1 MWNCCLITII
11 GYSLVQFWFYEIVI
25 RCHVQ
30 FFFLSYTHI
39 SEAYHAQ
46 TKLSQSFLPT
56 ILPPNNESDNR
67 EILKKPSQFPAAW
80 KIRENSRLQPGPWA
94 WWTRSS
100 LATASEQSGH
110 WLNLDLFSHSPSRCS
125 VRLAIS
131 TTCEHNAKLYSIN
144 LVMQNRYFQQL
155 DLTLWLQLYNR
166 SENLVRK
173 INKKIS
179 SLPVDI
185 RRSAATS
192 DSVSSS
198 EGPIRLLWKT
208 RLFYRR
214 IYTSY
219 NRV

>member
-1 MWNCCLITII
+1 MELLPYYYYWIFTGSVLILWNCH
-11 GYSLVQFWFYEIVI
+11 SLSCTV
-25 RCHVQ
+25 
-30 FFFLSYTHI
+30 FFLSYTHI

-67 EILKKPSQFPAAW
+67 EILKKPSQFPAAL

-192 DSVSSS
+192 DNVSSS

>member
-1 MWNCCLITII
+1 M
-11 GYSLVQFWFYEIVI
+11 
-25 RCHVQ
+25 
-30 FFFLSYTHI
+30 
-39 SEAYHAQ
+39 
-46 TKLSQSFLPT
+46 
-56 ILPPNNESDNR
+56 
-67 EILKKPSQFPAAW
+67 SQFPAAW

-144 LVMQNRYFQQL
+144 LVMQYRYFQQL

-173 INKKIS
+173 INKKLAVYLS
-179 SLPVDI
+179 TFVATPQHRTMFPVVKVQSVFCK
-185 RRSAATS
+185 RLVFFTAEYTQATTECKVRGS
-192 DSVSSS
+192 KGTKVYQRTITEHNMKDKWI
-198 EGPIRLLWKT
+198 PRLEKAVNT
-208 RLFYRR
+208 H
-214 IYTSY
+214 
-219 NRV
+219 

>member
-1 MWNCCLITII
+1 MHRSSSHNHSCLPFFHPIMKVIT
-11 GYSLVQFWFYEIVI
+11 E
-25 RCHVQ
+25 
-30 FFFLSYTHI
+30 
-39 SEAYHAQ
+39 
-46 TKLSQSFLPT
+46 K
-56 ILPPNNESDNR
+56 NKKNESVSCT
-67 EILKKPSQFPAAW
+67 L

-94 WWTRSS
+94 WWARSS

-125 VRLAIS
+125 IRLAIS
-131 TTCEHNAKLYSIN
+131 TTCEHNAKLYTIN
-144 LVMQNRYFQQL
+144 LVMQYKYFQQL
-155 DLTLWLQLYNR
+155 DRTLWLQFYNR

-192 DSVSSS
+192 DNVSSS